1 MTACVWSE
9 CTVYVIL
16 MKASPIF
23 LLLASRQSKAS
34 EREKERLARSP
45 SLCSLL
51 LFLPCCRSC
60 AQEAPSPV
68 RGAAIVQ
75 TAVWQLA
82 SAGYFCQVEK
92 IIVKNKGSK
101 VKWNNESDRRAWLQ
115 VKFLHNTLYVY
126 QCLCFLWLGY
136 LRNIKP
142 CLSSS
147 CLLSGLSCNCNL
159 ILTALE

>member
-1 MTACVWSE
+1 MCVVRMHCLCLCYINESFSYFS
-9 CTVYVIL
+9 TF
-16 MKASPIF
+16 S
-23 LLLASRQSKAS
+23 SRQSKAR